1 MKKLLA
7 LAASAVLALGVA
19 AHAQDAPDVV
29 PIGAVLSFTGPLAEF
44 GPAHENAVQ
53 LAMDQLNEAATAV
66 LGGPIVN
73 VVYEDDGTSPATG
86 VDRARKLVDVDGVP
100 GMVGALSSG
109 VSVNVAE
116 SVTVPSEVVQISPAS
131 TSPLL
136 SFLEDGGFF
145 FRTVAS
151 DAMQGV
157 VAAQLARGEIDP
169 SVNYETAATIY
180 VNNPYGQGLSN
191 AFTTAFEARGGT
203 VLAEVAHPDEPQPT
217 YAAQL
222 EQALGGNPDVLL
234 VISYPGN
241 ASVYMQE
248 ARDLF
253 DFTNFQYVDGS
264 KSLELIDA
272 LGADVIEGGWGTAP
286 GSDPDWPGFQRFVE
300 AYEAVH
306 GQRPQLPFMDAAYDA
321 AAVLGLGV
329 ALLQIEGQ
337 EVTGP
342 SLRDAVRR
350 VTDADGEIVSIGE
363 FEVAMRLMQNG
374 AAVNYS
380 GAASNVNFDEV
391 GDVITPVEI
400 WRYLDGGLE
409 TIEIRTADQIP
420 AD

>member
-7 LAASAVLALGVA
+7 LAASAALGLGVVA
-19 AHAQDAPDVV
+19 SAQDAPDVT
-29 PIGAVLSFTGPLAEF
+29 PIGALLSFTGPLAEF
-44 GPAHENAVQ
+44 GSAHQNAVD
-53 LAMDQLNEAATAV
+53 LAMDQLNAAATEV
-66 LGGPIVN
+66 LGGPIVR

-116 SVTVPSEVVQISPAS
+116 SVTIPSQVVQISPAS

-136 SFLEDGGFF
+136 SFLEDDGFV

-157 VAAQLARGEIDP
+157 VAAQLASGELDA
-169 SVNYETAATIY
+169 SVDYDTASTIY

-191 AFTTAFEARGGT
+191 AFTAAFEARGGT

-217 YAAQL
+217 YASQL
-222 EQALGGNPDVLL
+222 ERALDGDPDVLL

-253 DFTNFQYVDGS
+253 DFTTFQYVDGS
-264 KSLELIDA
+264 KSQELISA
-272 LGADVIEGGWGTAP
+272 LGADVIQGGWGTAP

-300 AYEAVH
+300 AYEAIH
-306 GQRPQLPFMDAAYDA
+306 GQRPPLPFMDAAYDA
-321 AAVLGLGV
+321 AATIGLAV
-329 ALLQIEGQ
+329 AQLTIEGS
-337 EVTGP
+337 EITGP

-350 VTDADGEIVSIGE
+350 VTDPGGEVVSIGE
-363 FEVAMRLMQNG
+363 FEVAMRLIQNG

-380 GAASNVNFDEV
+380 GAASNVDFDEV
-391 GDVITPVEI
+391 GDVITPVEV
-400 WRYLDGGLE
+400 WRYLDGGID

-420 AD
+420 AQ